1 MTASSEGS
9 TRPFKGQQ
17 CQKTGIRKDLPLC
30 ADWPK
35 CSLAVSGEI
44 ITSLLGCRMLIQ
56 SARFT
61 WTERSRDRRAS
72 QSQIVSSF
80 IKQMWLSFI
89 SRIVIGAGYN
99 TELFQLSLCSST
111 YLKPLRLF
119 CLLSAP
125 WWFYPA
131 WGIMALC
138 CLVQP
143 ERSLGLFLQQPFQA
157 ANQNCTSML
166 SLLLEIISF
175 IYLNIINW
183 ENPYYL
189 VPFKYRIRWSE
200 EVVSPSKLS
209 LIFEIAVYLQSFRFT
224 AF

>member
-89 SRIVIGAGYN
+89 SRIVIGAGYKYWAISV
-99 TELFQLSLCSST
+99 ESLFQHLSQTSQVILLTVSSMVVLSCMRNYGT
-111 YLKPLRLF
+111 V
-119 CLLSAP
+119 LLGSA
-125 WWFYPA
+125 WKVTW
-131 WGIMALC
+131 
-138 CLVQP
+138 
-143 ERSLGLFLQQPFQA
+143 
-157 ANQNCTSML
+157 
-166 SLLLEIISF
+166 IISTAAFPGCKPKLYIHVEPF
-175 IYLNIINW
+175 IGNHKLYL
-183 ENPYYL
+183 
-189 VPFKYRIRWSE
+189 SE
-200 EVVSPSKLS
+200 
-209 LIFEIAVYLQSFRFT
+209 YN
-224 AF
+224 